1 MNTGKTTIFWYLP
14 NENSYEVEFNY
25 AHNLD
30 FYIRYFRV
38 EATGFLF
45 NHDEH
50 PQVVVLDG
58 ALTQDLEPK
67 IKLKLKESNIPIIL
81 HTFKFSTESRKKA
94 IDWKVDD
101 YLFGA
106 VNNSF
111 KNQIE
116 RIREYKSQSANT
128 NAPSPAFINPD
139 ELPVFR
145 FWRYKRS
152 FDFTIA
158 LLAILALSPIFIL
171 AALIIRLESKGPII
185 YKSKRAGSGYKIF
198 DFYKFRSM
206 RQDADKML
214 KELAKQNQYT
224 NSSEAV
230 FYKFKNDPRVTR
242 FGRFIRKTS
251 IDELPQLFNVLKG
264 DMSLIGNRPLPLYEA
279 EKLTQ
284 DQMAWRF
291 IAPAGLTGLWQITK
305 RGKDNMTPEERI
317 QLDIEYAMK
326 NSFWLD
332 VKVLCL
338 TLPAIIQKERV

>member
-1 MNTGKTTIFWYLP
+1 MSAGKTTIFWYVP

-25 AHNLD
+25 AQNLD
-30 FYIRYFRV
+30 FHIRYFRV

-45 NHDEH
+45 NHDEL

-58 ALTQDLEPK
+58 ALQKDLDSSIK
-67 IKLKLKESNIPIIL
+67 AKLKQGNIPIIL
-81 HTFKFSTESRKKA
+81 HTLKFSTEARKKA
-94 IDWKVDD
+94 LEWKVDD

-106 VNNSF
+106 VNDSF
-111 KNQIE
+111 QNQVR
-116 RIREYKSQSANT
+116 RIRQYKSQSNSANI
-128 NAPSPAFINPD
+128 PSPALINPD

-158 LLAILALSPIFIL
+158 LMAILALSPVFIL
-171 AALIIRLESKGPII
+171 VALIIKLESRGPVI

-214 KELAKQNQYT
+214 KELANQNQY
-224 NSSEAV
+224 NNASEAV

-305 RGKDNMTPEERI
+305 RGKENMTPEERI

-332 VKVLCL
+332 VKVLCM